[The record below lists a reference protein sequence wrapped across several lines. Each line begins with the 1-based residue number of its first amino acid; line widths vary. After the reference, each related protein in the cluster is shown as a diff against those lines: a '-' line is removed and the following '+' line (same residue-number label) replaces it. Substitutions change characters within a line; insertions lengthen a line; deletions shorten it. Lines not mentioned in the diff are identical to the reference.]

1 MLHMRPTHNN
11 QFNSDKPLRG
21 LRLKRALCVSR
32 PMKNA
37 QPYATYL
44 TPIICTLCLISY
56 LTAYYLAYHTDI
68 GFVHVLIVP
77 SMIVLT
83 FLAPVFAIC
92 ILGWALA
99 KRFRVGSLDKRLV
112 TSGLLTIAVAIVYN
126 LLQYIGVYFT
136 V

>member
-1 MLHMRPTHNN
+1 
-11 QFNSDKPLRG
+11 
-21 LRLKRALCVSR
+21 
-32 PMKNA
+32 
-37 QPYATYL
+37 
-44 TPIICTLCLISY
+44 
-56 LTAYYLAYHTDI
+56 
-68 GFVHVLIVP
+68 
-77 SMIVLT
+77 MIVLT
-83 FLAPVFAIC
+83 LLAPVFAIC